1 MLDAEFKPIMYKERY
16 VDFKPPDEVDGTII
30 TELKLRRD
38 GVVVK
43 LANRE
48 KALDFLTK
56 HFDMLSEG
64 DKKRLQEEKLKA
76 EIIKVKA
83 ETNTDETGEGKTNI
97 VTGDDE
103 MRRVLGGKSS
113 D

>member
-1 MLDAEFKPIMYKERY
+1 MLDDNFKVITYKQGY
-16 VDFKPPDEVDGTII
+16 VDFKPSDEVDGTII
-30 TELKLRRD
+30 SELMLGRD

-48 KALDFLTK
+48 KAMDFLTK

-76 EIIKVKA
+76 DITRTKAEIEKLSSDNYEGPIEIIIKRR
-83 ETNTDETGEGKTNI
+83 EKTN
-97 VTGDDE
+97 G
-103 MRRVLGGKSS
+103 
-113 D
+113 